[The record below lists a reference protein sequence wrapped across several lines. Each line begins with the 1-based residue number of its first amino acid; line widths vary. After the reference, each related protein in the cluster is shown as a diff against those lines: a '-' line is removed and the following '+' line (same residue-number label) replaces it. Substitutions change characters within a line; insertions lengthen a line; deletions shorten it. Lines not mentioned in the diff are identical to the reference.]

1 MTTNVQS
8 SRKRALTL
16 VGWLRVF
23 VFTVCISL
31 AAAFAYYEWST
42 REALLEKAEN
52 DAVMLAGSLGQ
63 HAQDTLEMV
72 DVVLTGAA
80 DRIAISDRSLA
91 DLYAIDEGLARQLRQ
106 AWRIRSIMA
115 FDEAGHQFVS
125 SQPQVQDWFSLSG
138 TNSFE
143 LHAKNT
149 DPALRIGAPAK
160 SPTNDDWI
168 VPITRRLD
176 KPDGSFGG
184 ILVATIRVNYFTGFY
199 KSVGEA
205 SSAIISLLSRDGKLL
220 SRYPL
225 IEDMIGSNVAR
236 GLWQSDVLK
245 KSDGTLRFSSP
256 VDAVDRVYGFTNTPD
271 YPLVVFVGLSR
282 ETILAGWLRDA
293 LIHLI
298 GAAGLIA
305 LFAVIGMKLAKHVG
319 LRQSSEREFA
329 KLARIDGLTG
339 VMNRR
344 SFDEVFRK
352 AWLTAA
358 SSTKPLS
365 LLLLDVDHFKAF
377 NDTYGHPAGDTCLQI
392 VASAMIETVYK
403 PADRVARYGGE
414 EFAVLLP
421 DTGEASAQIVAERIR
436 MAIEDLALPN
446 KASSVQPTLTV
457 SIGVAT
463 HNPGVGNTST
473 TADFLSDADRALYKA
488 KFLGRNQVQSTRPSL
503 VPLSNGL
510 APAKSEQIKEQPS
523 HPMAAVILRL

>member
-8 SRKRALTL
+8 IRKRALTL
-16 VGWLRVF
+16 VGWLRLLV
-23 VFTVCISL
+23 VTVCISL

-52 DAVMLAGSLGQ
+52 DALMLAGSLGQ

-115 FDEAGHQFVS
+115 FDETGNQFVS

-143 LHAKNT
+143 FHAENT
-149 DPALRIGAPAK
+149 DTALLIGPPVK
-160 SPTNDDWI
+160 SPTNEDWI
-168 VPITRRLD
+168 VPVTRRFD

-184 ILVATIRVNYFTGFY
+184 ILVATIRIRYFTGFY
-199 KSVGEA
+199 QTLGET
-205 SSAIISLLSRDGKLL
+205 SGAIISLLSRDGKLL

-225 IEDMIGSNVAR
+225 IEDIIGRNVAR
-236 GLWQSDVLK
+236 GLWQSDVMK
-245 KSDGTLRFSSP
+245 KPEGTLRFSSP
-256 VDAVDRVYGFTNTPD
+256 VDAVDRVYGFKNTPD
-271 YPLVVFVGLSR
+271 YDLVLFVGLSR
-282 ETILAGWLRDA
+282 DIVLAGWFRNA

-298 GAAGLIA
+298 GATALIA
-305 LFAVIGMKLAKHVG
+305 LFAIVGMNLAKHV
-319 LRQSSEREFA
+319 RQRQTSEREFA

-344 SFDEVFRK
+344 SFDEAFGK
-352 AWLTAA
+352 AWLSAE

-377 NDTYGHPAGDTCLQI
+377 NDAYGHPAGDRCLQF
-392 VASAMIETVYK
+392 VASAMTDTVYK

-421 DTGEASAQIVAERIR
+421 DTTEASAFIVAERIR
-436 MAIEDLALPN
+436 TAIEALALPN

-463 HNPGVGNTST
+463 HKPGAENFGST
-473 TADFLSDADRALYKA
+473 AEFLSDADRALYKA
-488 KFLGRNQVQSTRPSL
+488 KFLGRNQVQSTRPSI
-503 VPLSNGL
+503 VHPSSGL
-510 APAKSEQIKEQPS
+510 APSKSDPTS
-523 HPMAAVILRL
+523 TSAHSMAAATARL